1 MWTLEEA
8 LYLIRRLQ
16 PKVFL
21 HGYNLCLGGS
31 VLNKGFSTKDLDLY
45 VMRQS
50 LVNQNESGLI
60 DEFLAEGYVV
70 KGAKY
75 FKGIEV
81 VKLYQG
87 KKRIDLI
94 IPNKR

>member
-1 MWTLEEA
+1 MWTLEES
-8 LYLIRRLQ
+8 LILIRKLQ

-31 VLNKGFSTKDLDLY
+31 VLNQGSSTKDLDLY

-50 LVNQNESGLI
+50 LVKQNDSGLI
-60 DEFLAEGYVV
+60 SEFLEEGFLVR
-70 KGAKY
+70 GAKY

-81 VKLYQG
+81 VKLYKG
-87 KKRIDLI
+87 KSRIDLI